1 MHVALTFDDGYKE
14 HLDVARHL
22 AKHGIK
28 ATFFVIAGLKEYMGK
43 ELLSPAEIKEIA
55 SLGHEIGS
63 HTMTHI
69 DMTKAPQ
76 GVIVRELV
84 ESKRYLT
91 ELVGAE
97 VTSFAYPYGPHNDLA
112 AKLARQVY
120 KVVRTTYVGPAEG
133 YKLLDEHGCVVAFN
147 LRLSNL
153 HELAKLRALDALVL
167 FTHLP
172 STIKLSLILTSLR
185 LLSVKFLTISELS
198 WS

>member
-1 MHVALTFDDGYKE
+1 MDVALTFDDGYKK

-22 AKHGIK
+22 AKRGIK

-69 DMTKAPQ
+69 DMTKAPED
-76 GVIVRELV
+76 VIVRELV
-84 ESKRYLT
+84 ESKKYLT

-97 VTSFAYPYGPHNDLA
+97 VTSFAYPYGPHSGLA
-112 AKLARQVY
+112 AKLARQIY
-120 KVVRTTYVGPAEG
+120 KIARTTYIGPAEG
-133 YKLLDEHGCVVAFN
+133 YNLLDEHGCVVAFN

-153 HELAKLRALDALVL
+153 YELAKLRALDRLVL
-167 FTHLP
+167 FTHSP
-172 STIKLSLILTSLR
+172 STIKLGLILTPLR
-185 LLSVKFLTISELS
+185 LLGVKFLTISELS